1 MTPRRLGSLTV
12 VGIGIRAPEQT
23 TFEAAS
29 RITMADEVYV
39 LAANPLAEY
48 WIRSLNENTQ
58 TLSDLYSVN
67 KERWTTYREMVER
80 ILGAVRKNRRV
91 CAVSYGHPGT
101 FAYPFH
107 EAIRRSREEGFPAE
121 MLAGI
126 SAEDCLFA
134 ELGVDPAVAGCRSY
148 EATEFLIHRRG
159 LDTTT
164 SLILWQIGVIA
175 ELGFKEQNAAW
186 NPHGLSVLTE
196 TLLAAYRNDHEVV
209 VYEAARLPVC
219 NSKIVRI
226 PLERLPQTAVG
237 AMATLYVP
245 PVEEPE
251 ADEAMLRRLR
261 LLRSSGGSPTASL
274 TG

>member
-1 MTPRRLGSLTV
+1 MTSRRPGSLTV

-23 TFEAAS
+23 TFEAS
-29 RITMADEVYV
+29 LRIKMADEVYALV
-39 LAANPLAEY
+39 ANLLAEY
-48 WIRSLNENTQ
+48 WIRGLNENTQ
-58 TLSDLYSVN
+58 TLNDLYSVN
-67 KERWTTYREMVER
+67 KERHTTYREMVER
-80 ILGAVRKNRRV
+80 ILGAVRKNRQV
-91 CAVSYGHPGT
+91 CVVSYGHPGA

-107 EAIRRSREEGFPAE
+107 EAIRRARAEGFSAE

-148 EATEFLIHRRG
+148 EATDFLVRRRRM
-159 LDTTT
+159 DTT
-164 SLILWQIGVIA
+164 SGLILWQIGVIA

-186 NPHGLSVLTE
+186 NRNGLSVLTE
-196 TLLAAYRNDHEVV
+196 TLLEAYASDHEVV

-219 NSKIVRI
+219 SSKIARI

-245 PVEEPE
+245 PMEQPE
-251 ADEAMLRRLR
+251 ADEAMLRRLG
-261 LLRSSGGSPTASL
+261 LVRSSGGSPAAPL

>member
-1 MTPRRLGSLTV
+1 MARRHGSLTV

-23 TFEAAS
+23 TLEAS
-29 RITMADEVYV
+29 SQIQMAGEVYALV
-39 LAANPLAEY
+39 ANPLAEY
-48 WIRSLNENTQ
+48 WIRSLNENTH
-58 TLSDLYSVN
+58 TLNDLYSVN
-67 KERWTTYREMVER
+67 KDRQTTYREMVER

-91 CAVSYGHPGT
+91 CAVSYGHPGA

-107 EAIRRSREEGFPAE
+107 EAIRRARKEGFSAE

-126 SAEDCLFA
+126 SAEACLFA

-148 EATEFLIHRRG
+148 EATDFLVRRRG
-159 LDTTT
+159 MDTTS

-175 ELGFKEQNAAW
+175 EVGFKDQSVAW
-186 NPHGLSVLTE
+186 NPKGLAVLTE
-196 TLLAAYRNDHEVV
+196 TLLEAYRNDHEVV

-219 NSKIVRI
+219 NSKIARI

-237 AMATLYVP
+237 AMSTLYVP
-245 PVEEPE
+245 PMEEPDT
-251 ADEAMLRRLR
+251 DEAMLRRLG
-261 LLRSSGGSPTASL
+261 LVRSSGGSPAASL